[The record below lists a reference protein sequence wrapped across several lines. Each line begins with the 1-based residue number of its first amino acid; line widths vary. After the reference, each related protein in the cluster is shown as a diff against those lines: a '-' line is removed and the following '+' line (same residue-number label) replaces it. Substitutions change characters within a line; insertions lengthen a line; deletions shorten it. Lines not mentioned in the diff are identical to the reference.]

1 MSATATEV
9 SQMKHAPAVEGVL
22 PVFHQRWSA
31 RAFSPREIS
40 RHDLHRIF
48 EAVRWTP
55 SSNNE
60 QPWRYIV
67 GPRGTSTHDKISE
80 SLMGLNQA
88 WAPKAPVL
96 MIALA
101 KAKMTN
107 GSPNHFAFYDLGAA
121 TACLVL
127 QAAALGMTTHQ
138 MGGVDR
144 DKVRTLLEIPEDYQI
159 AAAIALGY
167 QDHPHTLAN
176 DELIK
181 RELSPRNRKP
191 LGEIVFS
198 AWGQPLD
205 LGVTE

>member
-1 MSATATEV
+1 MSASASEV
-9 SQMKHAPAVEGVL
+9 ASQKHAPKIDGVL
-22 PVFHQRWSA
+22 PIFLERWSA
-31 RAFSPREIS
+31 RAFSPREVS
-40 RHDLHRIF
+40 KQDLQRIF

-67 GPRGTSTHDKISE
+67 GLRGTSTHEKIRE
-80 SLMGLNQA
+80 SLMGFNQA

-96 MIALA
+96 IVGLA
-101 KAKMTN
+101 KSNLSHN

-121 TACLVL
+121 CAYLVL

-144 DKVRTLLEIPEDYQI
+144 EKARTLLEIPADYEI
-159 AAAIALGY
+159 GAAIALGY
-167 QDHPHTLAN
+167 QDSPESLGN
-176 DELIK
+176 EELIK
-181 RELSPRNRKP
+181 RELAPRQRKP
-191 LGEIVFS
+191 LNEIVFS

-205 LGVTE
+205 LK

>member
-1 MSATATEV
+1 MPVSASEV
-9 SQMKHAPAVEGVL
+9 ASQKHAPAVHGVL

-31 RAFSPREIS
+31 RAFADREVT
-40 RHDLHRIF
+40 RQNLHAVF
-48 EAVRWTP
+48 EAARWAP

-67 GPRGTSTHDKISE
+67 GVRGTPTHEKIAE
-80 SLMGLNQA
+80 ALMGFNQA

-96 MIALA
+96 MVGLA
-101 KAKMTN
+101 KKNMSN

-121 TACLVL
+121 CAALVL

-144 DKVRTLLEIPEDYQI
+144 EKARTLLEIPEDYQI

-167 QDHPHTLAN
+167 QDDPDTLGN
-176 DELIK
+176 EDLIK
-181 RELSPRNRKP
+181 RELAPRNRKP
-191 LGEIVFS
+191 LNEIVFS

-205 LGVTE
+205 LS